1 MAIELHQLNEQLTN
15 LRTIYQDAI
24 LSHKPIEEKKK
35 IHRQIEELEQSIA
48 DRKELIHRQQSTN

>member
-1 MAIELHQLNEQLTN
+1 MAIELQQLNEQLIN
-15 LRTIYQDAI
+15 LRTVYQDAI

-48 DRKELIHRQQSTN
+48 DRKELIHREQSTN

>member
-1 MAIELHQLNEQLTN
+1 MAIELHELNEQLIT

>member
-1 MAIELHQLNEQLTN
+1 MAIELQELNEQLKN
-15 LRTIYQDAI
+15 LRTIYQDAK

>member
-1 MAIELHQLNEQLTN
+1 MAIELHQLNEQLNN
-15 LRTIYQDAI
+15 LRTVYQDAI

>member
-1 MAIELHQLNEQLTN
+1 MAIEIQELNEQLKN
-15 LRTIYQDAI
+15 LRSIYQDAI